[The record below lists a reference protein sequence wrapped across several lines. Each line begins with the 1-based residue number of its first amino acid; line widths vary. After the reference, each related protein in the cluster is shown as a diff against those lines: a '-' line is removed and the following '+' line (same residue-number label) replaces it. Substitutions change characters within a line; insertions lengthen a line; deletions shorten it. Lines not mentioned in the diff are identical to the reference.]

1 LSANEAQNKAVTDIL
16 KKIEGIINKM
26 AADKKLDLIVAK
38 ASLAYNKKE
47 LEITDEVIKK
57 LK

>member
-1 LSANEAQNKAVTDIL
+1 MSANEAQNKAVTDIL